1 MIDSRE
7 PRDGDFVAYVE
18 QIEREQLA
26 RALAPHSLSRPSAD
40 DAVARS
46 QQSAAGS
53 ARLNAA
59 EAQRVLQKL
68 QQAGATGKSSPRG
81 ALIGAAIGVAL
92 IAFGLLAEGGTVLV
106 LIGIV
111 LLWHSFGKL
120 RAAVRATSAARAGAA
135 QQIARGFD
143 SVPSTEGRKRKQ

>member
-26 RALAPHSLSRPSAD
+26 RALAPHSLSRPSTGD
-40 DAVARS
+40 TIS
-46 QQSAAGS
+46 GGQKSAAGS

-68 QQAGATGKSSPRG
+68 RQAGATGRSTPRG

-120 RAAVRATSAARAGAA
+120 RAAVRAASAETSNAA

-143 SVPSTEGRKRKQ
+143 TVQPTEGRKRKQ

>member
-26 RALAPHSLSRPSAD
+26 RALAPHSLSGPSAAD
-40 DAVARS
+40 VVARS

-53 ARLNAA
+53 TRLNAA

-68 QQAGATGKSSPRG
+68 QQAGATGRSTPRG

-120 RAAVRATSAARAGAA
+120 RAAVRAATAAPSNAA

-143 SVPSTEGRKRKQ
+143 AVQPTEGRKRRQ